1 MMRRKVTVITTSRAD
16 YSHLYWVLC
25 DLDAEPLIDLSLIVI
40 GAQLTGEFGSA
51 VDEIERDGIR
61 VDERIECLLSSDTDV
76 GMAKTIGVA
85 VLGLAEVLGRN
96 RPDLLLLIADRY
108 ELLAPASVALALR
121 IPIAHIEGGE
131 VSQGAI
137 DDAVRN
143 ALTKLSHIHFTPT
156 ENSRRRVLAMG
167 EESHRVHR
175 VGAPSLD
182 HLQRRQPLSGAALTE
197 GLGCQI
203 SPDSIVVAYHPVTL
217 AQDTLCEADQV
228 FAALE
233 RLSQP
238 ILFCFPNADAGS
250 RDLYR
255 RARAFCAAREDA
267 RLFVNLNP
275 RLYWGMLEAAALMLG
290 NSSSGIMETPS
301 LALPTVNIGWRQQ
314 GREQAANIIDVPAE
328 SDAIVDGVRR
338 ALDPAFRQSLK
349 GMSNPYGD
357 GHAAERIVEVLAST
371 VLGEELLHKRPVDLA

>member
-1 MMRRKVTVITTSRAD
+1 MRRKVTVITTSRAD
-16 YSHLYWVLC
+16 YSHLYWVLR
-25 DLDAEPLIDLSLIVI
+25 DLDVEPLIDLSLIVI

-85 VLGLAEVLGRN
+85 VLGLAEVLGRD
-96 RPDLLLLIADRY
+96 RPDLVLLIADRY

-156 ENSRRRVLAMG
+156 ETSRRRVLAMG

-203 SPDSIVVAYHPVTL
+203 SAGSIVVAYHPVTL

-275 RLYWGMLEAAALMLG
+275 RLYWGLLEAAALMLG

-314 GREQAANIIDVPAE
+314 GRERAANIIDVPAE
-328 SDAIVDGVRR
+328 SDAIVEGVRR
-338 ALDPAFRQSLK
+338 ALEPAFRQSLE

-357 GHAAERIVEVLAST
+357 GHAAARIVEVLAST
-371 VLGEELLHKRPVDLA
+371 VLGEELLHKRPVDLV